1 NPKYPLITDG
11 VIQQTTL
18 EMIDKDENW
27 LLDELKSQ
35 GIEDVSKI
43 FLAEYNDGQL
53 IVTK

>member
-1 NPKYPLITDG
+1 M
-11 VIQQTTL
+11 IQQTTL

-43 FLAEYNDGQL
+43 FLAEYNDGQI